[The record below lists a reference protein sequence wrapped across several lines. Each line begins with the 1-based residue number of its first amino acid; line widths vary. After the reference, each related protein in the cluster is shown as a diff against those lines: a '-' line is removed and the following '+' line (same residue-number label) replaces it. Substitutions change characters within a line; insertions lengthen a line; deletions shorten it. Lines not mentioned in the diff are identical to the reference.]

1 MTAKARK
8 RAANLRP
15 IRPARRYA
23 DRMSRNRILL
33 VDDDQELAQLLR
45 DFLER
50 EGFEIALAY
59 NADTALAAVRA
70 EAFDALVLDV
80 MMPGRSGLDALRELR
95 RESAL
100 PVLMLT
106 ALGEDID
113 RILGLELGADDYISK
128 PCNPRELAAQLRAV
142 LRRARGE
149 SHEALTDLH
158 NGPIR
163 LSAASRSVSIDGRP
177 VALTATE
184 FDLLVLLLREAG
196 RVVSKERISQ
206 SVLGRPLGPYDR
218 SIDVHVSNLRRK
230 LGDAGDGTSP
240 ITTIHRSGYL
250 LRQPE
255 HD

>member
-1 MTAKARK
+1 
-8 RAANLRP
+8 
-15 IRPARRYA
+15 
-23 DRMSRNRILL
+23 MSRNRILL
-33 VDDDQELAQLLR
+33 ADDDVELAQLLR
-45 DFLER
+45 DFLAR
-50 EGFEIALAY
+50 EGFDVVLAHT
-59 NADTALAAVRA
+59 ADAALAAART

-113 RILGLELGADDYISK
+113 RILGLELGADDYIPK
-128 PCNPRELAAQLRAV
+128 PCNPRELAARLRAV

-149 SHEALTDLH
+149 STDALTDLR
-158 NGPIR
+158 NGPIWLR
-163 LSAASRSVSIDGRP
+163 AASRSVSIEGQP
-177 VALTATE
+177 ITLTATE
-184 FDLLVLLLREAG
+184 FDLLVLLLRETG

-206 SVLGRPLGPYDR
+206 TVLGRALGPFDR

-230 LGDAGDGTSP
+230 LGEAADGTSA

-250 LRQPE
+250 LRQLG
-255 HD
+255 DAA

>member
-1 MTAKARK
+1 MLAG
-8 RAANLRP
+8 
-15 IRPARRYA
+15 
-23 DRMSRNRILL
+23 MSRNRILL
-33 VDDDQELAQLLR
+33 ADDDVELAQLLR

-50 EGFEIALAY
+50 EGFEVTLAHD
-59 NADTALAAVRA
+59 ADSALAATRTD
-70 EAFDALVLDV
+70 AFDALVLDV
-80 MMPGRSGLDALRELR
+80 MMPGRSGLDALRDLR

-113 RILGLELGADDYISK
+113 RILGLELGADDYIPK
-128 PCNPRELAAQLRAV
+128 PCNPRELAARLRAV

-149 SHEALTDLH
+149 GGEALTDLR
-158 NGPIR
+158 NGPIWLR
-163 LSAASRSVSIDGRP
+163 AASRSVTVDGKA

-206 SVLGRPLGPYDR
+206 SVLGRPLGPFDR

-230 LGDAGDGTSP
+230 LGDASDGASP

-250 LRQPE
+250 MRQLDDAAAP
-255 HD
+255 

>member
-1 MTAKARK
+1 
-8 RAANLRP
+8 
-15 IRPARRYA
+15 
-23 DRMSRNRILL
+23 MSRNRILL
-33 VDDDQELAQLLR
+33 ADDDVELAKLLR
-45 DFLER
+45 DFLAR
-50 EGFEIALAY
+50 EGFEVVLAHTANEALEA
-59 NADTALAAVRA
+59 TRA
-70 EAFDALVLDV
+70 GDFDALILDV

-113 RILGLELGADDYISK
+113 RILGLELGADDYIPK
-128 PCNPRELAAQLRAV
+128 PCNPRELAARLRAV

-149 SHEALTDLH
+149 GSEALTDLH

-163 LSAASRSVSIDGRP
+163 LRATSRSVSVNDEP

-184 FDLLVLLLREAG
+184 FDLLVLLLRETG

-206 SVLGRPLGPYDR
+206 TVLGRPLGPYDR

-230 LGDAGDGTSP
+230 LGDAFDGGSP
-240 ITTIHRSGYL
+240 ITTIHRNGYL
-250 LRQPE
+250 LRLLDTPA
-255 HD
+255 

>member
-1 MTAKARK
+1 MA
-8 RAANLRP
+8 
-15 IRPARRYA
+15 
-23 DRMSRNRILL
+23 RNRILL
-33 VDDDQELAQLLR
+33 VDDDEELAQLLR
-45 DFLER
+45 DFLQR
-50 EGFEIALAY
+50 EGFDVALAHE
-59 NADTALAAVRA
+59 AEGALAAARA

-95 RESAL
+95 RESAV

-113 RILGLELGADDYISK
+113 RILGLELGADDYIPK
-128 PCNPRELAAQLRAV
+128 PCNPRELAARLRAV

-149 SHEALTDLH
+149 GHEALTDLR
-158 NGPIR
+158 NGPIVLR
-163 LSAASRSVSIDGRP
+163 AASRSVTVDGRP

-206 SVLGRPLGPYDR
+206 IVLGRALGPFDR

-230 LGDAGDGTSP
+230 LGDAPDGTSP
-240 ITTIHRSGYL
+240 ITTIHRNGYL
-250 LRQPE
+250 LRQVG
-255 HD
+255 DAA